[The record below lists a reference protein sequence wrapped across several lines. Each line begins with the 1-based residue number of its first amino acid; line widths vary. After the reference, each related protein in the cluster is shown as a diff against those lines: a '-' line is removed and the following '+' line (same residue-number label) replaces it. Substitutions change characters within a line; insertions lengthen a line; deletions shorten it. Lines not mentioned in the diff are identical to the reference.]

1 MNALSRLWKQL
12 IEKELKQGETEKTR
26 WRPKLHIAPPAGW
39 LNDPN
44 GLCQYQGVYHA
55 FYQFSPFQPEGGLKF
70 WGHCT
75 SRDLLHW
82 TFEGVPLMPDQ
93 QEDCHGAYSGS
104 AIAEEGEMYLYYTG
118 NVKETGEWI
127 RSRQ

>member
-12 IEKELKQGETEKTR
+12 IEKELKQEETEKTR

-55 FYQFSPFQPEGGLKF
+55 FYQFSPFQPEGGIF
-70 WGHCT
+70 FTG
-75 SRDLLHW
+75 
-82 TFEGVPLMPDQ
+82 PLRA
-93 QEDCHGAYSGS
+93 C
-104 AIAEEGEMYLYYTG
+104 L
-118 NVKETGEWI
+118 
-127 RSRQ
+127 

>member
-12 IEKELKQGETEKTR
+12 IEKELEQGKAGKSR
-26 WRPKLHIAPPAGW
+26 WRPKLHITPPTGW

-44 GLCQYQGVYHA
+44 GLCQRQGVYHA
-55 FYQFSPFQPEGGLKF
+55 FYQYAPFHPEGGLKF

-75 SRDLLHW
+75 SMDLLHW

-93 QEDCHGAYSGS
+93 PEDCHGA
-104 AIAEEGEMYLYYTG
+104 
-118 NVKETGEWI
+118 
-127 RSRQ
+127 